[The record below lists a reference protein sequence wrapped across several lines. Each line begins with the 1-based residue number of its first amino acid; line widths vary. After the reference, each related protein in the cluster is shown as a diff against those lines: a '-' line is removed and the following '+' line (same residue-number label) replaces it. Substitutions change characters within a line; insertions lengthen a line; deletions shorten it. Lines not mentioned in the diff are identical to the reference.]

1 MVGGHIISIL
11 RAWEKSTEPG
21 DGVVV
26 TSFILRAWQK
36 SLSTETVLVYFA
48 FQGIYSSQCKKSICK
63 FILLNFFR
71 NLTLALL

>member
-1 MVGGHIISIL
+1 VVVTSFIL
-11 RAWEKSTEPG
+11 GAWQKSLSSEPG

-48 FQGIYSSQCKKSICK
+48 FQGI
-63 FILLNFFR
+63 FF
-71 NLTLALL
+71 TM